1 MQNIRWKV
9 ITIVVVLVVFAGVG
23 VYPILAGRY
32 HWPSPGWLQEKQ
44 LKLGLDLKGGVQ
56 LEMRVET
63 DDALRLQTDQE
74 SERLRDE
81 LTKKGVMFTN
91 LTTPSVTQFKFEGV
105 PPAQAAAFRD
115 AANEVRANYD
125 LSPGSNGTYTFTM

>member
-23 VYPILAGRY
+23 VYPILAGKY

-63 DDALRLQTDQE
+63 DDALRLETDQE

-81 LTKKGVMFTN
+81 LTKRSVMFTN
-91 LTTPSVTQFKFEGV
+91 ISTPSVREFKAEGV
-105 PPAQAAAFRD
+105 SSAQDGAFRQV
-115 AANEVRANYD
+115 ANEVQANFD
-125 LSPGSNGTYTFTM
+125 RSP